1 MELDER
7 KTNMTI
13 IMSERMDEISV
24 LSDLDDDSISNIII
38 EQIDIN
44 EIVDYIDQNCHEC
57 TAIPWTNELLFPS
70 TVNGE
75 ECTEQNFLKYI
86 DSKSHKKKCRQVQGL
101 SESRRIFFR
110 RSI

>member
-38 EQIDIN
+38 EQMDIN
-44 EIVDYIDQNCHEC
+44 EIVDYIDQNC
-57 TAIPWTNELLFPS
+57 
-70 TVNGE
+70 
-75 ECTEQNFLKYI
+75 Q
-86 DSKSHKKKCRQVQGL
+86 
-101 SESRRIFFR
+101 
-110 RSI
+110 